1 MAVPGGLDRRT
12 VQAAKLPHPAQVTS
26 LAVSSSLC
34 AYRLRCL
41 VELSCWHAA
50 TGEFIARRCQQLLD
64 DYPTSMEQDAEL
76 LQNGACTADMA
87 LSVRYRMGKKRTL
100 VNATARMK
108 KVRCP
113 AAAEQ

>member
-1 MAVPGGLDRRT
+1 
-12 VQAAKLPHPAQVTS
+12 
-26 LAVSSSLC
+26 
-34 AYRLRCL
+34 
-41 VELSCWHAA
+41 
-50 TGEFIARRCQQLLD
+50 
-64 DYPTSMEQDAEL
+64 MEQDAEL